1 MHGGYRIA
9 VRSCCHQCAVDVGEE
24 PALHKSL
31 EAGRHQTSMLLN
43 ATGPGMTAQ
52 DARGLQLL
60 RHAVMYVG
68 GETEMGANRPRHW
81 FRFSKT

>member
-43 ATGPGMTAQ
+43 ATGV
-52 DARGLQLL
+52 R
-60 RHAVMYVG
+60 
-68 GETEMGANRPRHW
+68 RPKTLAT
-81 FRFSKT
+81 FSSFATP